1 MHGPQ
6 TATKAAMDKQDRS
19 SSGSAGTPQFS
30 STTAS
35 RQNVASDASRNV
47 TQNATRPSTIATTD
61 SARSSK
67 QSSAN
72 NSSTHSPLPSRE
84 PSPTQNPRRTT
95 SATRLR
101 GPRSHKNSQQD
112 LSPQRPVRPGVS
124 GQASTPRSLS
134 STAIPPLQPAAE
146 DMNIQSPTPRK
157 PFAPPDFRDN
167 PRWPVSP
174 RLRSP
179 PPLGNNKPG
188 VSPVR
193 RNDQD
198 IQGILQRPTP
208 SPAPSDSQTQTS
220 GSDTEDSQMHSGIR
234 TPVRGGLETVQ
245 EVSLPNS
252 PTPVSDAALLAQV
265 KEKLSYPEH
274 QSDGGNADRR
284 TLRARP
290 NIPAQESGSDSST
303 NKDEKRRSTSVP
315 PPPLMTRNSSAM
327 SSKHVKGRQ
336 EGSTQAMTVETETVT
351 SIPQVALATGN
362 KSEGPNGT
370 LRSKQSTETIKP
382 RKEKRRPTRKQPT
395 VNSGNG
401 ENPRQFCGHTPP
413 RLRHHPSARSFS
425 VATDAG
431 LSSMRPLGHFAQ
443 ADQVWSPRH
452 SVSGSRV
459 PSTTL
464 SPLSHLLTRSRLASS
479 KADIFEAKIASAVDE
494 QDTSDSEE
502 TFVYDSNPPDGG
514 DRSARRFH
522 SRTPS
527 ATSMASQADRQNLRS
542 IYGVIDGGGH
552 GPKKAMK
559 FVNTFTGNGSDSLHP
574 GEDDGRSSGRSNGG
588 SGRGTTR
595 HHHIGRWGRQP
606 GNGLPSLFD
615 SDSHFPKN
623 KSKMNGASRNS
634 SNPPSPRSYN
644 GFGPKRSHHQMSSYD
659 LDDTTGADDE
669 RTPLITSQRSARS
682 SRYRRGP
689 HNLRQAESQSY
700 NRRPS
705 YLNRF
710 AACLV
715 LTMMFLLIITGA
727 IGFMFAT
734 SQPMTSIEIVSIKNV
749 VTSDQV
755 LMFDLTVK
763 AHNPNIVVVT
773 VDQANLEVFAKSEH
787 AGTDSDWW
795 KMPQG
800 PDELRK
806 LDDPVNDPPL
816 DDPDDEI
823 KPNVLLG
830 RITEFDSPLTFEG
843 SLFNKGSSQSSGE
856 MQLAYPGNG
865 TAGGSERWERIYQD
879 EFDLILKGVVK
890 YSLPLSGRVRSA
902 TVSGRTQVKPNSAN
916 DPSLEPNNTITELP

>member
-1 MHGPQ
+1 
-6 TATKAAMDKQDRS
+6 MDKQDRS

-47 TQNATRPSTIATTD
+47 TQNATRASTIATTD

-67 QSSAN
+67 HSSAN

-157 PFAPPDFRDN
+157 PFAPPDFREN

-395 VNSGNG
+395 VNSGN
-401 ENPRQFCGHTPP
+401 
-413 RLRHHPSARSFS
+413 
-425 VATDAG
+425 
-431 LSSMRPLGHFAQ
+431 
-443 ADQVWSPRH
+443 
-452 SVSGSRV
+452 
-459 PSTTL
+459 
-464 SPLSHLLTRSRLASS
+464 ASS

-615 SDSHFPKN
+615 SDSHFQKS

-669 RTPLITSQRSARS
+669 RTPLISSQRSARS

-715 LTMMFLLIITGA
+715 LTMMFLLVITGA

-734 SQPMTSIEIVSIKNV
+734 SQPMMSIEIVTIKNV